1 MKFPSYI
8 GPFSG
13 GYQHLPT
20 TTYNGETVSA
30 GLPGPLRS
38 VSPGRAE
45 VPAAR
50 CDKTGM
56 TNDTEKSHALR
67 LWMEIPPKKAK
78 IKELICLFLTCFFL
92 FVLNFSSN
100 MGRYGRVTVDNPKDP
115 DVS

>member
-8 GPFSG
+8 GPFSW

-45 VPAAR
+45 VPVKASR
-50 CDKTGM
+50 LSRHGWEWQT
-56 TNDTEKSHALR
+56 TNAGEYTTPWSPGGGFFCHPF
-67 LWMEIPPKKAK
+67 EI
-78 IKELICLFLTCFFL
+78 IC
-92 FVLNFSSN
+92 
-100 MGRYGRVTVDNPKDP
+100 
-115 DVS
+115 